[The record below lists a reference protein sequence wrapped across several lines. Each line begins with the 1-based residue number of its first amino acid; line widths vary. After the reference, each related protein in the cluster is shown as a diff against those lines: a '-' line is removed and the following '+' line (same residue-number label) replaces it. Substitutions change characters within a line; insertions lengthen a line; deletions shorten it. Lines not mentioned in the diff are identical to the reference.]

1 MKEERSRFFWRID
14 VDLLVSSVRE
24 VDRMKLM
31 QEEQYEYNKFM
42 SELFRKGQEIQRDF
56 DNLSPENQKRVYSE
70 LGKYVQ
76 IESVITF
83 SFCSTIFFVKTS
95 F

>member
-1 MKEERSRFFWRID
+1 MKEGRSRFFWRID

-83 SFCSTIFFVKTS
+83 LQHISQ
-95 F
+95 

>member
-24 VDRMKLM
+24 VDRMKSM

-83 SFCSTIFFVKTS
+83 LQHISQ
-95 F
+95 

>member
-83 SFCSTIFFVKTS
+83 LQHISQ
-95 F
+95 

>member
-56 DNLSPENQKRVYSE
+56 NNLSPENQKRVYSE

-83 SFCSTIFFVKTS
+83 LLHISQ
-95 F
+95 